1 MASLNSMLQ
10 KELNN
15 EVPDAVLRQVP
26 EADRVLV
33 ENVLRLAQA
42 ELVVINLASTTVA
55 VESRRTVLK
64 CALTGPTP
72 SVSLSSMRS
81 LQAYSPARVVEVR
94 TTLHDGSMLLV
105 LEISDANT
113 RLSTAELE
121 IVRITKRRRLA
132 DRLFSLGSS

>member
-15 EVPDAVLRQVP
+15 EVPDSVLRQVP

-72 SVSLSSMRS
+72 SVSLSSKRS
-81 LQAYSPARVVEVR
+81 LQAYSPARIVEVR
-94 TTLHDGSMLLV
+94 TTLHDGSILLV